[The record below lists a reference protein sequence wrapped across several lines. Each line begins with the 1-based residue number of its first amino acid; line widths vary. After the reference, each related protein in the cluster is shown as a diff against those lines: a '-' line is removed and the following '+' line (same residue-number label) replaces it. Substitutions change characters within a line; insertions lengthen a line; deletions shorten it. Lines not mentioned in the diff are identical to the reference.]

1 MPLSAWWLIVTV
13 LAAPLAVLPA
23 SWGPSLAETKNLA
36 FLLLGAG
43 TVLVFVRNLWLRA
56 FGAWVLVAYLVAG
69 AHVWA
74 LSAVLGVLAWLV
86 FYQAGRE
93 LPEAGWA
100 KLRLAVLAGAL
111 FQVAWVL
118 LQLAHRDPIF
128 EAIVPQSGP
137 APLFVEPVGWLG
149 NPMDLALFLGIS
161 LPLLV
166 VVRPV
171 WLGGVSAALTAVII
185 LGVLRTTVG
194 VMAVGVT
201 TVWLLWSWSSSW
213 WVRGGIVLLVLLVG
227 GLYFLRW
234 DPHVGLR
241 FVIWKQ
247 AAHVAGLRPFAGWG
261 PNAVDHRVLLL
272 VPAQEVR
279 WNFIFNEWL
288 QAWLEL
294 GLLGPGLALGY
305 VVSMG
310 RRLQA
315 RLAPAA
321 ELAPVF
327 LIVLLAS
334 FFSIPFRIGPVA
346 LLAALALG
354 QMERRL
360 A

>member
-1 MPLSAWWLIVTV
+1 MTRWLIVVV

-36 FLLLGAG
+36 FLVLGAG
-43 TVLVFVRNLWLRA
+43 TVLIFVRNLWLRA
-56 FGAWVLVAYLVAG
+56 FGAWVIVAYLMAG

-74 LSAVLGVLAWLV
+74 LSAVLAVLAWAV
-86 FYQAGRE
+86 FHQAGRE
-93 LPEAGWA
+93 LSEASWA

-111 FQVAWVL
+111 FQITWVL
-118 LQLAHRDPIF
+118 LQLAHRDPLF
-128 EAIVPQSGP
+128 TAIQPQSGP
-137 APLFVEPVGWLG
+137 APEFVAAVGWLG
-149 NPMDLALFLGIS
+149 NPMDLALFFGIS

-166 VVRPV
+166 AVRPA
-171 WLGGVSAALTAVII
+171 WLGASAAGLMALMMLT
-185 LGVLRTTVG
+185 VLRATVG
-194 VMAVGVT
+194 IVAIGIT
-201 TVWLLWSWSSSW
+201 ALWLVWVWIPSW
-213 WVRGGIVLLVLLVG
+213 WVRIGALGFVG
-227 GLYFLRW
+227 GLGVLYFVVW

-241 FVIWKQ
+241 WLIWKQ
-247 AAHVAGLRPFAGWG
+247 AAHLAGLRPFAGWG
-261 PNAVDHRVLLL
+261 PNAVDHRLLLL